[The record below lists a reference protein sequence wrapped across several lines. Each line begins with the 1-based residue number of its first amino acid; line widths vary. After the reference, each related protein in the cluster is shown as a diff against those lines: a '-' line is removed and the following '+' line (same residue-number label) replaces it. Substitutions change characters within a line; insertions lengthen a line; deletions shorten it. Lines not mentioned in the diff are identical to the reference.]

1 MRNVNRY
8 LGCQKLLQ
16 VKSVPF
22 KMSSFPWYYYRVLSG
37 LHDEKKVSFYDG
49 LYGVSVVKMWFH
61 VACDLLH
68 KAGCRQIVSHYN
80 PRQYK

>member
-22 KMSSFPWYYYRVLSG
+22 KMSNFPWYYQYLLSG
-37 LHDEKKVSFYDG
+37 LHDEKQVSFYDE
-49 LYGVSVVKMWFH
+49 LRCSSCSLAH
-61 VACDLLH
+61 DILH
-68 KAGCRQIVSHYN
+68 KAGYRLIGSHYN
-80 PRQYK
+80 LRQYK